1 MKQFRLLLTALL
13 LWVGG
18 ANVAWAQEW
27 SSQKYTI
34 NGIDYYLS
42 SSGKAKIAIN
52 KNYSGIINIP
62 EYVYE
67 YNSNGTLK
75 TFGSY
80 GSVFRVTD
88 YETLNLIDPIDGTI
102 IYTPFNHNSN
112 ITEVHLPKSIR
123 LIKDEMFRDCSSL
136 AVVYAVDCYFATGY
150 KESVS
155 PYQYYEEYPIG
166 LSKNVFL
173 GCTNL
178 TQLYTDDERALAC
191 QLEWVEAHH
200 KKEYVCNLTKV
211 LGATS
216 TNKLNLYH
224 NQTGN
229 LATYLQGYLASENK
243 FGTTTYNVT
252 NDFYPNGDAGYIDY
266 LFWEGYYSPNTG
278 GTIYRAS
285 ATYRT
290 KPINQSCTI
299 KGPQWGSKT
308 FVVKNYPSGVKPY
321 ISIDG
326 AEAVP
331 MVQLGD
337 SCVYS
342 VPSNGATQK
351 EVRLQYRST
360 GIWSAD
366 LSVQTSGHV
375 DIFVNNTLKVEQSQS
390 GTYTLATASPYATFD
405 IDLRYD
411 DLRYTITAKDE
422 TGRVYTPVL
431 TNGKYRF
438 TVPGGNT
445 YEDYHLIITAVE
457 KPIEVRLRS
466 SKQITVNRIY
476 KGKTYNKSYQGNK
489 LFKVD
494 SGTTVGME
502 ITAPPTGY
510 KIKATVDGAALGL
523 VEHTNAQGQK
533 YYTTSYTP
541 DYGKDNVIDV
551 VECPNNEDY
560 PDGLKLSINI
570 TKVGDGLFN
579 LREENSNW
587 YEALDENNP
596 EELVDMELDGETQSF
611 EWLYDRDDIQNLYL
625 FTATG
630 VYENGVQ
637 ELVRVTVNDVN
648 IEPYDSRESP
658 YEGADTWYW
667 FKVPVNDFLDIQ
679 LITESNGRHLIVR
692 NSDKGGNI
700 EVFDAND
707 ESVLVVSPVEIG
719 KVTDLVKQSGY
730 YAIITPSSGKKL
742 NSVFTTGMKQPELN
756 IEQYKQQD
764 GTYRVPLDQFDI
776 DGNSDY
782 TLFVSYE
789 DGAVDPWISYHHEGV
804 IGSLGSLVN
813 SLPESQKNAI
823 EQLSVSMNMRAKDL
837 EAIRYLGGKPN
848 YYTKP
853 DTQGSL
859 YSLDLTDAVFY
870 ESGEVFY
877 TDESRE
883 YKINTRNVMPYG
895 FLAGLHLETLHLPKA
910 LQGFE
915 EGALMNVNN
924 HLVVYAPWKTPLDL
938 STSSGFGD
946 EVAQMDLYVPAG
958 SFDAYAADAEWS
970 KFGFIWEYGKVDPLD
985 VIQFADPNVKAI
997 CVENWDTNGD
1007 GELSKAEAKAVTSLE
1022 VDGTPVFKGKATI
1035 TSFNEF
1041 QYFKGLTALPD
1052 YAFQAC
1058 TKLESIVMPD
1068 SLATLGQYAFFG
1080 CEKLNSIVLPKNIT
1094 VLPMFC
1100 FAGCNAFTSF
1110 TVPEGVTT
1118 ILNNAFRNC
1127 KGITSISFPQTLTKL
1142 EGAQFDNARQ
1152 KIKTL
1157 VIPKSVTNLGAS
1169 GLVSNFDNLVVE
1181 SGNTKYDS
1189 REGCGCIIET
1199 TSNKILYGSN
1209 NARIPNGIKIINAE
1223 AFKSLKD
1230 LKKIELPNT
1239 IISIGNYAFAYTDS
1253 LKSVVSKIEDPT
1265 KVSLGSDAF
1274 KGISPDCILTV
1285 PKGTKEAYILAGWT
1299 TKETDSNGV
1308 FLKIEEAASTLKG
1321 DVNGDGKVSIADAV
1335 EVVNII
1341 LGNPAAN
1348 ARMRI
1353 LEELEQE

>member
-1 MKQFRLLLTALL
+1 MNMKQFRLLLTALL

-18 ANVAWAQEW
+18 ANVAMAQEW

-266 LFWEGYYSPNTG
+266 LFWEDYYSPNTG

-290 KPINQSCTI
+290 KPINQSCTV

-375 DIFVNNTLKVEQSQS
+375 DIFVNNSLKVEQSQS

-445 YEDYHLIITAVE
+445 YEDYRLIVTAVE
-457 KPIEVRLRS
+457 KPIKVRLRS
-466 SKQITVNRIY
+466 SKPITVNRVY

-489 LFKVD
+489 LFSVD
-494 SGTTVGME
+494 YGTSVDME
-502 ITAPPTGY
+502 ISAPPTGY
-510 KIKATVDGAALGL
+510 KIKATVDGTDLGL

-560 PDGLKLSINI
+560 PDGLKLDINI
-570 TKVGDGLFN
+570 TKVGNGHFGLEDN
-579 LREENSNW
+579 DEW
-587 YEALDENNP
+587 YSLDEEDEGYIESNP
-596 EELVDMELDGETQSF
+596 NSLRDMWYDGETQSF
-611 EWLYDRDDIQNLYL
+611 EWLYSTEDNPTLTVVAYVVDHGEEVHDIP
-625 FTATG
+625 
-630 VYENGVQ
+630 
-637 ELVRVTVNDVN
+637 RVTVNGVN
-648 IEPYDSRESP
+648 IDYNNVWENPNGEGES
-658 YEGADTWYW
+658 WYYYSI
-667 FKVPVNDFLDIQ
+667 PINDFLDIQ
-679 LITESNGRHLIVR
+679 LITESNGRYLLIR
-692 NSDKGGNI
+692 NGNKEGHI
-700 EVFDAND
+700 EIVDANG
-707 ESVLVVSPVEIG
+707 ESVFSASSNELYDG
-719 KVTDLVKQSGY
+719 TYLVKHSGY
-730 YAIITPSSGKKL
+730 YAVITPKPGKKL
-742 NSVFTTGMKQPELN
+742 NSFFTTGMQQPELN
-756 IEQYKQQD
+756 VEQFKQEG

-776 DGNSDY
+776 DGNNDY
-782 TLFVSYE
+782 MLSVSYE
-789 DGAVDPWISYHHEGV
+789 EDCAVEPWISYHHRGQF
-804 IGSLGSLVN
+804 GSFGRLIS

-823 EQLSVSMNMRAKDL
+823 EQLSVNMEMVASDL
-837 EAIRYLGGKPN
+837 AAVRYLGGKPTN
-848 YYTKP
+848 NTKP

-859 YSLDLTDAVFY
+859 ISLDLTDASLIESY
-870 ESGEVFY
+870 ESFY
-877 TDESRE
+877 TDENGE
-883 YKINTRNVMPYG
+883 YKINIRNVMPYG
-895 FLAGLHLETLHLPKA
+895 FLAGLHLETLYLPKA

-915 EGALMNVNN
+915 EGALMNINN

-946 EVAQMDLYVPAG
+946 EVSRMWLYVPAG
-958 SFDAYAADAEWS
+958 SFDAYAADEEWG
-970 KFGFIWEYGKVDPLD
+970 KFGFIEEYGKVDPLD
-985 VIQFADPNVKAI
+985 VIQFADPNVKTI

-1007 GELSKAEAKAVTSLE
+1007 GELSKAEANAVTSLM
-1022 VDGTPVFKGKATI
+1022 DGEQSVFHANYTI
-1035 TSFNEF
+1035 TSFDEF
-1041 QYFKGLTALPD
+1041 QYFTGLTSIEDKAFYDCQSLASVVLPSTITSIGK
-1052 YAFQAC
+1052 FTFFRC
-1058 TKLESIVMPD
+1058 SKLENIDLPESLQSIDNQAFRVSGLKTLFIPKNVTTIGVGITGYCQNLVSIVVD
-1068 SLATLGQYAFFG
+1068 EENTKFKSIDG
-1080 CEKLNSIVLPKNIT
+1080 CNGIIQNGVALK
-1094 VLPMFC
+1094 
-1100 FAGCNAFTSF
+1100 AGCRYTKI
-1110 TVPEGVTT
+1110 PEGVKTIQAECFYNNTALETIEIPSTVNYVFSSAFQGCSNLTSMISKATT
-1118 ILNNAFRNC
+1118 PPTLN
-1127 KGITSISFPQTLTKL
+1127 SSF
-1142 EGAQFDNARQ
+1142 
-1152 KIKTL
+1152 
-1157 VIPKSVTNLGAS
+1157 SVFS
-1169 GLVSNFDNLVVE
+1169 
-1181 SGNTKYDS
+1181 
-1189 REGCGCIIET
+1189 
-1199 TSNKILYGSN
+1199 
-1209 NARIPNGIKIINAE
+1209 
-1223 AFKSLKD
+1223 
-1230 LKKIELPNT
+1230 
-1239 IISIGNYAFAYTDS
+1239 TDC
-1253 LKSVVSKIEDPT
+1253 V
-1265 KVSLGSDAF
+1265 
-1274 KGISPDCILTV
+1274 LTV
-1285 PKGTKEAYILAGWT
+1285 PNGTKEAYILAGWT

-1308 FLKIEEAASTLKG
+1308 FLRIEEAASTLKG